1 MNLLK
6 LNFVVTGLLLVS
18 IPSQAT
24 VFSIDL
30 VDIMVK
36 RNVDV
41 YAIINNGR
49 MPSSLILGCSR
60 CTKPINWRANP
71 DEETTDWRARRGK
84 TAHWVRREGTA
95 IAVPY
100 PLSRQCDLH
109 ITRALASAWNAPAL
123 SRPPSAAHAKSPHP
137 NECAVG

>member
-49 MPSSLILGCSR
+49 MPSSLILDCSR
-60 CTKPINWRANP
+60 CTKSINWRANP
-71 DEETTDWRARRGK
+71 DVETTDWRARRGK
-84 TAHWVRREGTA
+84 TAHRVRREGTA
-95 IAVPY
+95 IAVPSLY
-100 PLSRQCDLH
+100 IYSNGLNLETFS
-109 ITRALASAWNAPAL
+109 I
-123 SRPPSAAHAKSPHP
+123 
-137 NECAVG
+137 